1 MTLTDFWED
10 FHYPVGKASTV
21 HFFRKE
27 DCDEKKVIASG
38 EKGSQV
44 MFTAFVDEI
53 VRAEGA
59 SGVLLI
65 DTGSPY
71 LTVYSDKWGC
81 YKGNL
86 LPTT

>member
-1 MTLTDFWED
+1 
-10 FHYPVGKASTV
+10 
-21 HFFRKE
+21 
-27 DCDEKKVIASG
+27 
-38 EKGSQV
+38 

-53 VRAEGA
+53 VRAEGESA
-59 SGVLLI
+59 VLLI

-86 LPTT
+86 LPTTKRSVEQLKAALEAVGLLVLVSNMLVQDTVYGLRELA